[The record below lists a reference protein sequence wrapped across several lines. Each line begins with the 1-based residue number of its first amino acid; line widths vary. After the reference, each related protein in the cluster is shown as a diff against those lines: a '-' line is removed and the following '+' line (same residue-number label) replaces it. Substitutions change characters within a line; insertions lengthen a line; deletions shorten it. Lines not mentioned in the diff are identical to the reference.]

1 MTNNVCKICRR
12 AGEKL
17 FLKGEKC
24 LSPKCPL
31 VKKPYPP
38 GQKKKRRRRGGGLSE
53 YGKELLEKQKMKLW
67 YGISEHQFK
76 NYVKEV
82 LKKRG
87 GIKDASLEL
96 IKKLE
101 KRLDNV
107 IFRLGLASSRAQ
119 ARQIV
124 SHSHFLVNKKPVNI
138 PSYQVKKGDVI
149 SLKKQKTG
157 KAYYKTVVLTLKQTE
172 PPSWLKL
179 DKEKLIGKVVEEP
192 TLEDSGLPMEI
203 PSIFEFYSR

>member
-1 MTNNVCKICRR
+1 MTNNVCRICRR

-24 LSPKCPL
+24 FLPKCPV

-38 GQKKKRRRRGGGLSE
+38 GQKKKRRRGRGFSE
-53 YGKELLEKQKMKLW
+53 YGKELLEKQKMRLW
-67 YGISEHQFK
+67 YGLSEHQFK

-82 LKKRG
+82 LKRRG
-87 GIKDASLEL
+87 GVKDASLEL

-107 IFRLGLASSRAQ
+107 VYRLGLASSRAQ
-119 ARQIV
+119 ARQLV

-149 SLKKQKTG
+149 SLKKQKIG
-157 KAYYKTVVLTLKQTE
+157 KAYYKTVVLVLKQTE

-179 DKEKLIGKVVEEP
+179 DKEKLTGEVVEEP
-192 TLEDSGLPMEI
+192 TLKDSGLPMEI